1 MLGSCGQL
9 GESEEIQIKGAA
21 QDWLLTQRVTI
32 AFTSAWPTWRRLAH
46 SWEDGCHSGPD
57 SSPRL
62 DLSRALCQPRPHV
75 QILVTVLHLSVV
87 SYLLG
92 HSPALFSLPTE
103 WRYTQPQPGFVPK
116 PRPAWPVAC
125 WMPPPGCSQVPTCHT
140 SKYLSSSV
148 PASPSG
154 GPKSSQKALPTEE
167 WGTPRGARGCGSPE
181 KALTLLW
188 QLEKAS
194 WVECLGELFSGVFE
208 NKEKFTSQKGHR
220 EHCN

>member
-1 MLGSCGQL
+1 M
-9 GESEEIQIKGAA
+9 
-21 QDWLLTQRVTI
+21 
-32 AFTSAWPTWRRLAH
+32 
-46 SWEDGCHSGPD
+46 
-57 SSPRL
+57 
-62 DLSRALCQPRPHV
+62 

-116 PRPAWPVAC
+116 PQTRMASCLLDASTRMLSGAHMPHVQILVLLSASLTIRWPKV
-125 WMPPPGCSQVPTCHT
+125 Q
-140 SKYLSSSV
+140 SKGSSN
-148 PASPSG
+148 G
-154 GPKSSQKALPTEE
+154 GMGYSEGSTRLWEPRKAL
-167 WGTPRGARGCGSPE
+167 S
-181 KALTLLW
+181 LLW